1 MTQMSVQ
8 VSSLSATHDIA
19 LIVAASSD
27 TSRCSYCVHIHHT
40 TFTQLRKMYL
50 DSGMK
55 SLSKFNQLYLRTEM
69 SGCREVPVTGKI
81 CFAVKHDLAKFL
93 QCNND

>member
-1 MTQMSVQ
+1 
-8 VSSLSATHDIA
+8 
-19 LIVAASSD
+19 
-27 TSRCSYCVHIHHT
+27 
-40 TFTQLRKMYL
+40 
-50 DSGMK
+50 MK